1 MIDKVLFGDKKTKKN
16 YTFYLD
22 KHINDKLEFLATKSG
37 LTKGKVVS
45 NLVEMFDTCYLGAI
59 ETINNCPA
67 DKDLN
72 EWLIENGYEFLL
84 KGKCNAEQIF

>member
-1 MIDKVLFGDKKTKKN
+1 MAIDSLKSFETKRVNITLPLSTWERVGRIAKDTN
-16 YTFYLD
+16 ASRSEVIRNF
-22 KHINDKLEFLATKSG
+22 I
-37 LTKGKVVS
+37 
-45 NLVEMFDTCYLGAI
+45 EMFDTCYLGAI

-84 KGKCNAEQIF
+84 KGKCNAE

>member
-45 NLVEMFDTCYLGAI
+45 NLVEMFGDIYSDIIDLVNDYDGENGLTLDDYLR
-59 ETINNCPA
+59 
-67 DKDLN
+67 
-72 EWLIENGYEFLL
+72 ENGYGFLVD
-84 KGKCNAEQIF
+84 GKCK